1 VWGYRVCSGESILNP
16 ALLTSWTVPEQ
27 RAAVEA
33 ANDEVAARMDEMRR
47 QYAGIDQDDSIS

>member
-1 VWGYRVCSGESILNP
+1 VCSGESILNP

-33 ANDEVAARMDEMRR
+33 VNDEVAARMDEMRR